1 MTDDDCEWVCLT
13 VPASAVVAAL
23 AAWHDDHEASARALE
38 DVVAIPAH
46 VMVETYSVLT
56 RLPAGLAVPAAAA
69 ARVLGLP
76 LPRGAA
82 AAFGRR
88 PTQVA
93 RTAGRGQ
100 RVLRS
105 GIRRPGWAR
114 SQGAWT
120 TSAHARPARARGLH
134 ATRRSVPGR
143 VRGSR

>member
-69 ARVLGLP
+69 ARVLGSRFHEEPLRLSDADRRKLP
-76 LPRGAA
+76 EQLAEA
-82 AAFGRR
+82 
-88 PTQVA
+88 
-93 RTAGRGQ
+93 
-100 RVLRS
+100 
-105 GIRRPGWAR
+105 
-114 SQGAWT
+114 
-120 TSAHARPARARGLH
+120 
-134 ATRRSVPGR
+134 SVF
-143 VRGSR
+143 